1 MAKALEGVV
10 VLDLT
15 QVLAGPFAVTIL
27 ADFGADVIQIEPVE
41 GDYSRRLTASRPIE
55 TQRLADWSKRRNRRS
70 ITLNLR
76 SPKGKEIF
84 LELVKK
90 ADVVVQNFSPGAMER
105 LGLGYDTL
113 KESNPEIIYC
123 AMSGFGQ
130 TGPYKD
136 RLGQT

>member
-27 ADFGADVIQIEPVE
+27 ADFGADVIQIEPPGGGFYQNRNRSGLSVAE
-41 GDYSRRLTASRPIE
+41 NRRMS
-55 TQRLADWSKRRNRRS
+55 WSKNRNRRS

-105 LGLGYDTL
+105 LGLGYD
-113 KESNPEIIYC
+113 N
-123 AMSGFGQ
+123 
-130 TGPYKD
+130 
-136 RLGQT
+136 